1 MVNPD
6 QYDYIVVAF
15 SGGKDSLACILHLLD
30 MGIPKEKIELWHH
43 EVDGRE
49 TGHFMDWTVT
59 PGYCQAVADA
69 LELPIYYSWRVGG
82 FRGEMLRENE
92 RTKPIKFEI
101 PTDIKKSGG
110 KNNIMQSGGKGGQP
124 STRRK
129 FPMVTSNLNTRWC
142 SAYLKIEAGRAAM
155 NNQARFNHKKTLM
168 ITGERAQ
175 ESTARSK
182 YKAFE
187 IMSHCDTARKKLKTF
202 ESMNIG
208 GCNESKEKKNRH
220 VDAWRPVFKWDI
232 KEVWD
237 IIKEHSINPHP
248 CYRLGWGRCSCA
260 GCIFSKADQF
270 ASLEIADP
278 SCFYQI
284 AQYEEDFGLT
294 IKSKVKQKDKV
305 KTYYSIPLIEYAR
318 TGTPFKMK
326 ETDVLAVNSE
336 TFDEPVFMPHW
347 KLPPGAFADQ
357 TTGPA

>member
-15 SGGKDSLACILHLLD
+15 SAGKDSLACILYLLD
-30 MGIPKEKIELWHH
+30 LGVPKEKIELWHH

-59 PGYCQAVADA
+59 PGYCKAVADA

-92 RTKPIKFEI
+92 RTKPIKFET
-101 PTDIKKSGG
+101 PEGIK
-110 KNNIMQSGGKGGQP
+110 QSGGKGGQL

-129 FPMVTSNLNTRWC
+129 FPMATSNLNFRWC

-175 ESTARSK
+175 ESIARSK
-182 YKAFE
+182 YKQFE
-187 IMSHCDTARKKLKTF
+187 IMSHCDTARKKQKEF
-202 ESMNIG
+202 EPAV
-208 GCNESKEKKNRH
+208 NEGKKEKTNRH

-237 IIKEHSINPHP
+237 IIKQHSINPHP

-270 ASLEIADP
+270 ASLEIVDP

-305 KTYYSIPLIEYAR
+305 KTYYNIPLIEYAR

-326 ETDVLAVNSE
+326 EKDVLAVNSE
-336 TFDEPVFMPHW
+336 TFDEPVFLRHW
-347 KLPPGAFADQ
+347 EYPPGAFADQ
-357 TTGPA
+357 TTGPT